1 VATNRPRP
9 PRCGSGESFVSFCP
23 AVSDEAVKV
32 IGRTIKRWRLHLRSG
47 HTLAELAREINP
59 IVRGWINTTAAS
71 TGRS

>member
-1 VATNRPRP
+1 
-9 PRCGSGESFVSFCP
+9 
-23 AVSDEAVKV
+23 V